1 MAHTL
6 PRFSSARIGGLA
18 TQLGLRLTQ
27 EELNDKAE
35 KMTNLMFSSNKQ
47 TGGDKSNGNGGGG
60 GSSSSGTT
68 SSTNSPRA
76 GSVSFRLNS
85 NTHRPSSSS
94 AEATR
99 AFNFDGL
106 REGTAGGRWRKGD
119 LHLDVTM

>member
-18 TQLGLRLTQ
+18 TQLGLHLTQ

-85 NTHRPSSSS
+85 NTHRPSSS

-106 REGTAGGRWRKGD
+106 REGRWRKGD